1 MIAYSKSN
9 NHSKQSIPM
18 IFPDE
23 YKHVG
28 VTKSLCP
35 GAEEPIY
42 FLTEYLISERENPQT
57 GSSDYA
63 VYYVR
68 KGGEG
73 LLRKV
78 EALELIA
85 AGEDVV
91 KYDRELNIKDRTL
104 LIETAAKL
112 CIGKVNT
119 VIFTGADRHVTIV
132 HDPDPSSILEIEI
145 LDVAPPDPSWLSLVV
160 RRLEASG
167 IFGDL
172 QVRFTEKVIDLRR
185 FEGKNTVFPCSASGL
200 EGKCLDSDVLT
211 ENGHLLVGCE
221 ISKTL
226 FEMRFPELEYSFV
239 NICPFHSEIVVPSK
253 PFITRCCRS
262 ENSGL
267 VNISGFEGAVVHWGA
282 SEYQVAEAIRS
293 LVSRLRRRSEDLS
306 QS

>member
-1 MIAYSKSN
+1 
-9 NHSKQSIPM
+9 M

-28 VTKSLCP
+28 MTKSLCS
-35 GAEEPIY
+35 GTEEPIY
-42 FLTEYLISERENPQT
+42 FLTDYLIAEGEDPRTGDSEYT
-57 GSSDYA
+57 
-63 VYYVR
+63 VYHVE
-68 KGGEG
+68 KSGEG

-78 EALELIA
+78 EALKKIA
-85 AGEDVV
+85 SGEEVV
-91 KYDRELNIKDRTL
+91 KSDRELNIKDRAL
-104 LIETAAKL
+104 LIETAEKI
-112 CIGKVNT
+112 CTGKVNT
-119 VIFTGADRHVTIV
+119 VIFTGVDRHVTFV
-132 HDPDPSSILEIEI
+132 HQPDLSSILELEI
-145 LDVAPPDPSWLSLVV
+145 LDVAPPYPSWLSLIV

-226 FEMRFPELEYSFV
+226 FEMRFPELDYSFV
-239 NICPFHSEIVVPSK
+239 NICPFKSEIVVPSK

-267 VNISGFEGAVVHWGA
+267 VNISGFDGAVVHWGA
-282 SEYQVAEAIRS
+282 SEYQVAEAIRK
-293 LVSRLRRRSEDLS
+293 LVSSLRQSSEGPNS
-306 QS
+306 QP

>member
-1 MIAYSKSN
+1 
-9 NHSKQSIPM
+9 M

-23 YKHVG
+23 YKNVG
-28 VTKSLCP
+28 MTKSFCP
-35 GAEEPIY
+35 DTDEPIY
-42 FLTEYLISERENPQT
+42 FLTDYLIAEKESPQT
-57 GSSDYA
+57 GSSEYA
-63 VYYVR
+63 IYYV
-68 KGGEG
+68 KKSGEG

-78 EALELIA
+78 EALETIA
-85 AGEDVV
+85 SGKEVV

-104 LIETAAKL
+104 LIETAKKL
-112 CIGKVNT
+112 CTGKVNT
-119 VIFTGADRHVTIV
+119 VIFTGVDRHVTFV
-132 HDPDPSSILEIEI
+132 HDPDLSSILELEI
-145 LDVAPPDPSWLSLVV
+145 LDVAPPYPSWLSLVV

-172 QVRFTEKVIDLRR
+172 QVRFIEKVVDLRR

-226 FEMRFPELEYSFV
+226 FEMRFPELEYSFT
-239 NICPFHSEIVVPSK
+239 NICPFKSEIVVPSK

-267 VNISGFEGAVVHWGA
+267 VKISGFDGAVVHWGA
-282 SEYQVAEAIRS
+282 SEYQVAEAIRK
-293 LVSRLRRRSEDLS
+293 LVSSLRQTSENLNI
-306 QS
+306 QP

>member
-1 MIAYSKSN
+1 
-9 NHSKQSIPM
+9 M

-28 VTKSLCP
+28 MTKSLCP
-35 GAEEPIY
+35 GTEEPIY
-42 FLTEYLISERENPQT
+42 FLTDYLIAEEEDPQT
-57 GSSDYA
+57 GDSEYA
-63 VYYVR
+63 VYHVE
-68 KGGEG
+68 KSGEG

-78 EALELIA
+78 EALQNIA
-85 AGEDVV
+85 SGEEVV
-91 KYDRELNIKDRTL
+91 KYDRELNIKDRAL
-104 LIETAAKL
+104 LIETAEKL
-112 CIGKVNT
+112 CIDKVNT
-119 VIFTGADRHVTIV
+119 VIFTGVDRHVTFV
-132 HDPDPSSILEIEI
+132 HEPDLSSILELEI
-145 LDVAPPDPSWLSLVV
+145 LDVAPPYPSWLSMVV
-160 RRLEASG
+160 KRLEASG

-200 EGKCLDSDVLT
+200 EGKCLDSDILT

-239 NICPFHSEIVVPSK
+239 NICPFKSEIVVPSK

-267 VNISGFEGAVVHWGA
+267 VKISGLDGAVVHWGA
-282 SEYQVAEAIRS
+282 SEYQVAEAIRNLVNS
-293 LVSRLRRRSEDLS
+293 LRQNFESLNS
-306 QS
+306 QP

>member
-1 MIAYSKSN
+1 
-9 NHSKQSIPM
+9 M

-28 VTKSLCP
+28 VTKSLCQ
-35 GAEEPIY
+35 GTEELVY
-42 FLTEYLISERENPQT
+42 FLTDYLIAERENPHT
-57 GSSDYA
+57 GSSEYA
-63 VYYVR
+63 VYRV
-68 KGGEG
+68 KKSGEG

-78 EALELIA
+78 EALEMIA
-85 AGEDVV
+85 SGGEVV

-104 LIETAAKL
+104 LIETATKL
-112 CIGKVNT
+112 CTGKVST
-119 VIFTGADRHVTIV
+119 VIFTGVDRHVTLV
-132 HDPDPSSILEIEI
+132 HDPDPSGILEIEI
-145 LDVAPPDPSWLSLVV
+145 LDVAPPHPSWLSLVV

-172 QVRFTEKVIDLRR
+172 HVRFTEKVIDLRR

-239 NICPFHSEIVVPSK
+239 NICPFKSEIVVPSK

-267 VNISGFEGAVVHWGA
+267 VKISGFDGAVVHWGA
-282 SEYQVAEAIRS
+282 SEYQVAEAIRNLVNS
-293 LVSRLRRRSEDLS
+293 LR
-306 QS
+306 QSLESLNSKS

>member
-1 MIAYSKSN
+1 
-9 NHSKQSIPM
+9 M

-28 VTKSLCP
+28 TTKSFCP
-35 GAEEPIY
+35 STEEPIY
-42 FLTEYLISERENPQT
+42 FLTDYLITEREDPQT
-57 GSSDYA
+57 GGSEYA
-63 VYYVR
+63 VYQV
-68 KGGEG
+68 KKSGEG

-78 EALELIA
+78 EALEMIA
-85 AGEDVV
+85 SGEEVV
-91 KYDRELNIKDRTL
+91 KYDRELNIKDRAL
-104 LIETAAKL
+104 LIETAEKL
-112 CIGKVNT
+112 CTGKVKT
-119 VIFTGADRHVTIV
+119 VIFTGVDRHVTFV
-132 HDPDPSSILEIEI
+132 HEPDTSSILMLEI
-145 LDVAPPDPSWLSLVV
+145 LDVAPPYPSWLSLVV

-172 QVRFTEKVIDLRR
+172 QVRFTEKVIDLRH

-211 ENGHLLVGCE
+211 ENGYLLVGCE

-226 FEMRFPELEYSFV
+226 FEMRFPELEYSFI
-239 NICPFHSEIVVPSK
+239 NICPLKSEIVMPSK

-267 VNISGFEGAVVHWGA
+267 VKISGFDGAVVHWGA
-282 SEYQVAEAIRS
+282 SEYQVAEAIRN
-293 LVSRLRRRSEDLS
+293 LVNKLKNK

>member
-1 MIAYSKSN
+1 
-9 NHSKQSIPM
+9 M

-28 VTKSLCP
+28 MTKSLCS
-35 GAEEPIY
+35 GTEEPIY
-42 FLTEYLISERENPQT
+42 FLTDYLIAEGEDPRTGDSEYIIYHVEK
-57 GSSDYA
+57 S
-63 VYYVR
+63 
-68 KGGEG
+68 GEG

-78 EALELIA
+78 EALKKIA
-85 AGEDVV
+85 SGEEVV
-91 KYDRELNIKDRTL
+91 KSDRELNIKDRAL
-104 LIETAAKL
+104 LIETAEKI
-112 CIGKVNT
+112 CTGKVNT
-119 VIFTGADRHVTIV
+119 VIFTGVDRHVTFV
-132 HDPDPSSILEIEI
+132 HQPDLSSILELEI
-145 LDVAPPDPSWLSLVV
+145 LDVAPPYPSWLSLIV

-226 FEMRFPELEYSFV
+226 FEMRFPELDYSFV
-239 NICPFHSEIVVPSK
+239 NICPFKSEIVVPSK

-267 VNISGFEGAVVHWGA
+267 VNISGFDGAVVHWGA
-282 SEYQVAEAIRS
+282 SEYQVAEAIRK
-293 LVSRLRRRSEDLS
+293 LVSSLRQSSEGPNS
-306 QS
+306 QP

>member
-1 MIAYSKSN
+1 
-9 NHSKQSIPM
+9 M

-28 VTKSLCP
+28 MTKSFCP
-35 GAEEPIY
+35 GDEEPIY
-42 FLTEYLISERENPQT
+42 FLTDYLIAERENLQI
-57 GSSDYA
+57 GNFEYA
-63 VYYVR
+63 VYHV
-68 KGGEG
+68 KKTGEG

-78 EALELIA
+78 EVLETIA
-85 AGEDVV
+85 SGEEVV
-91 KYDRELNIKDRTL
+91 KYSKELNIKDRSL
-104 LIETAAKL
+104 LIETAKEL
-112 CIGKVNT
+112 CTGKVNT
-119 VIFTGADRHVTIV
+119 VIFTGVDKHVTFV
-132 HDPDPSSILEIEI
+132 HDPELSSILELEI
-145 LDVAPPDPSWLSLVV
+145 LDVAPPYPSWLSLVV

-172 QVRFTEKVIDLRR
+172 QIKFTEKVIDLRH

-200 EGKCLDSDVLT
+200 KGKCLDSDILT

-221 ISKTL
+221 ISRNL

-239 NICPFHSEIVVPSK
+239 NICPFKSEIVVPSK

-267 VNISGFEGAVVHWGA
+267 VKISGFDGAVVHWGA
-282 SEYQVAEAIRS
+282 SEYQVAEAIRKLVNS
-293 LVSRLRRRSEDLS
+293 LRQNSGDRNS

>member
-1 MIAYSKSN
+1 
-9 NHSKQSIPM
+9 M
-18 IFPDE
+18 IFPEE

-28 VTKSLCP
+28 VTKPLYP
-35 GAEEPIY
+35 GIEESIY
-42 FLTEYLISERENPQT
+42 FLTDYLIVEREIHDAD
-57 GSSDYA
+57 SSEYA
-63 VYYVR
+63 VYHVN
-68 KGGEG
+68 KSGEG

-85 AGEDVV
+85 SGEEVI

-104 LIETAAKL
+104 LIETAAKI

-119 VIFTGADRHVTIV
+119 VIFTGVDRHVTIV

-145 LDVAPPDPSWLSLVV
+145 LDVAPPEPSWLSLVI

-172 QVRFTEKVIDLRR
+172 QVRFAEKVINLRR

-200 EGKCLDSDVLT
+200 EGKCLDSDIIT

-221 ISKTL
+221 ISKAL
-226 FEMRFPELEYSFV
+226 FEMRFPELDYSFV
-239 NICPFHSEIVVPSK
+239 NICPFKSELVVPSRS
-253 PFITRCCRS
+253 FITRCCRS
-262 ENSGL
+262 EKSGL

-282 SEYQVAEAIRS
+282 SEYQIVEAVRN
-293 LVSRLRRRSEDLS
+293 LVHRLREKSGDLDS
-306 QS
+306 RA

>member
-1 MIAYSKSN
+1 
-9 NHSKQSIPM
+9 M

-23 YKHVG
+23 YKNVG
-28 VTKSLCP
+28 MTKSFCP
-35 GAEEPIY
+35 DTDEPIY
-42 FLTEYLISERENPQT
+42 FLTDYLIAEKESPQT
-57 GSSDYA
+57 GSSEYA
-63 VYYVR
+63 IYHV
-68 KGGEG
+68 KKSGEG

-78 EALELIA
+78 EALETIA
-85 AGEDVV
+85 SGKEVV

-104 LIETAAKL
+104 LIETAKKL
-112 CIGKVNT
+112 CTGKVNT
-119 VIFTGADRHVTIV
+119 VIFTGVDRHVTFV
-132 HDPDPSSILEIEI
+132 HDPDLSSILELEI
-145 LDVAPPDPSWLSLVV
+145 LDVAPPYPSWLSLVV

-172 QVRFTEKVIDLRR
+172 QVRFIEKVVDLRR

-226 FEMRFPELEYSFV
+226 FEMRFPELEYSFT
-239 NICPFHSEIVVPSK
+239 NICPFKSEIVVPSK

-267 VNISGFEGAVVHWGA
+267 VKISGFDGAVVHWGA
-282 SEYQVAEAIRS
+282 SEYQVAEAIRKLVGS
-293 LVSRLRRRSEDLS
+293 LRQTSENLNI
-306 QS
+306 QP

>member
-1 MIAYSKSN
+1 
-9 NHSKQSIPM
+9 M

-23 YKHVG
+23 YKNVG
-28 VTKSLCP
+28 MTKSFCP
-35 GAEEPIY
+35 DTDEPIY
-42 FLTEYLISERENPQT
+42 FLTDYLIAEKENPQT
-57 GSSDYA
+57 GSSEYA
-63 VYYVR
+63 IYHV
-68 KGGEG
+68 KKSGEG

-78 EALELIA
+78 EALETIA
-85 AGEDVV
+85 SGKEVV

-104 LIETAAKL
+104 LIETAKKL
-112 CIGKVNT
+112 CTSKVNT
-119 VIFTGADRHVTIV
+119 VIFTGVDRHVTFV
-132 HDPDPSSILEIEI
+132 HDPDLSSILELEI
-145 LDVAPPDPSWLSLVV
+145 LDVAPPYPSWLSLVV

-172 QVRFTEKVIDLRR
+172 QVRFIEKVVNLRR

-226 FEMRFPELEYSFV
+226 FEMRFPELEYSFT
-239 NICPFHSEIVVPSK
+239 NICPFKSEIVVPSK

-267 VNISGFEGAVVHWGA
+267 VKISGFDGAVVHWGA
-282 SEYQVAEAIRS
+282 SEYQVAEAIRKLVGS
-293 LVSRLRRRSEDLS
+293 LRQTSENLNI
-306 QS
+306 QP

>member
-1 MIAYSKSN
+1 
-9 NHSKQSIPM
+9 M

-28 VTKSLCP
+28 MTKSFCP

-42 FLTEYLISERENPQT
+42 FLTDYLIAERENLQT
-57 GSSDYA
+57 GNFEYA
-63 VYYVR
+63 VYHVI
-68 KGGEG
+68 KTGDG

-78 EALELIA
+78 KALETIA
-85 AGEDVV
+85 SGEEVV
-91 KYDRELNIKDRTL
+91 KYSKELNIKDRSL
-104 LIETAAKL
+104 LIEIAKKL
-112 CIGKVNT
+112 CTGKVNT
-119 VIFTGADRHVTIV
+119 VIFTGVDKHVTFV
-132 HDPDPSSILEIEI
+132 HDPDLSSILELEI
-145 LDVAPPDPSWLSLVV
+145 LDVAPPYPSWLSLVV

-172 QVRFTEKVIDLRR
+172 QLKFTEKVIDLRL

-200 EGKCLDSDVLT
+200 EGKCLDSDILT

-221 ISKTL
+221 ISRNL

-239 NICPFHSEIVVPSK
+239 NICPFKSEIVVPSK

-267 VNISGFEGAVVHWGA
+267 VKISGFDGAVVHWGA
-282 SEYQVAEAIRS
+282 SEYQVAEAIRKLVNS
-293 LVSRLRRRSEDLS
+293 LRQNSEDRNS
-306 QS
+306 